1 MTTIYRA
8 MCEEEFS
15 GTMLYGKAQFRKRFK
30 WFATNLDFVLDRVR
44 DGKFN
49 NSAQATQRYERIV
62 SFDADLTKADWIR
75 GNEIQFDVRRNAKI
89 VVLEECR
96 LSN

>member
-1 MTTIYRA
+1 

-15 GTMLYGKAQFRKRFK
+15 DTMLYGKAHFHKRFK
-30 WFATNLDFVLDRVR
+30 WFATNLNFVLTRVR
-44 DGKFN
+44 DGNFN
-49 NSAQATQRYERIV
+49 NSAQAKHRYERIV
-62 SFDADLTKADWIR
+62 AFEADLTKADWIR